1 MDEPPPPSPDSL
13 LARRLARLFGPEVD
27 PHISLAPEPPRVP
40 TAEVVAGLL
49 QGGGAASRYEVR
61 GEIDRGGM
69 GAVLEVWDRE
79 LRRPLAMKVS
89 LSGPDAGADA
99 GRRVARFLEEAQI
112 TAQLDHPGVVPV
124 HELGVDD
131 QGRVFFTMR
140 RVQGRDLREVFHQV
154 HFGLGDW
161 TRRRAL
167 DVLLRVCEAVAF
179 AHSRGVIHR
188 DLKPANVMV
197 GAFGEVYVMDWGLAR
212 VVGRAEQAG
221 TAVREGEALRTV
233 LHEERERSPDS
244 PLVTGAGDVLG
255 TPAYMAPEQAL
266 GELGELSPRT
276 DVYALGAMLYHLLA
290 REAPYMPVGLETT
303 QELALQGLRLGPP
316 RPLRSVRAGIPSKL
330 VAICEK
336 AMAWDPAARYPDVA
350 ALATD
355 LRAYLEGRFDHPRAS
370 IFELS
375 HLTTPLV
382 FLYVGAFITC
392 LGPLLVLGVAWD
404 SMEHPARLGLA
415 GLALVSGLGCGGWLR
430 SQGRLRA
437 ALAPLIGC
445 AVVAPVLAFL
455 LLHLVPMLREAIDP
469 SGTGERVE
477 LVLADFSPLAEA
489 ENSVDD
495 PLAALAQR
503 RLDLKLLLTSLAW
516 AAAVAGLHRWTR
528 APLYLWLL
536 SAAGLLAFLLAA
548 TQAGWREWAD
558 EWRAFTFLPPA
569 ALMLA
574 AGMTL
579 DVRRRPL
586 ESLSLVWLGFALG
599 CVAWLAYAAE
609 GYPVRYL
616 GQFSGIEE
624 RALSQV
630 LGGLLALGLGV
641 VAMRLPTPGMVRF
654 SVVALLAAPLGVLLA
669 LSSLVDE
676 RLVFYEVIL
685 PLACLGFVSL
695 SILLQRK
702 SLLYTGA
709 GYLAVASYQI
719 TRNHFLDD
727 HLWPFL
733 VSGIGAAIVAASL
746 ALPALQD
753 RLRRHAGS

>member
-1 MDEPPPPSPDSL
+1 MDDPPSPAPDSL

-27 PHISLAPEPPRVP
+27 PHISLSPQPAPAPD
-40 TAEVVAGLL
+40 AEVVAGLL
-49 QGGGAASRYEVR
+49 QGGEATSRYEVR

-79 LRRPLAMKVS
+79 LRRPLAMKVA
-89 LSGPDAGADA
+89 LPEPGGASQP

-131 QGRVFFTMR
+131 HGRVFFTMR

-154 HFGLGDW
+154 HFGLGEW

-167 DVLLRVCEAVAF
+167 DVLLRVCDAVAF

-197 GAFGEVYVMDWGLAR
+197 GGFGEVYVMDWGLAR
-212 VVGRAEQAG
+212 VVGCTEPGNRAEDA
-221 TAVREGEALRTV
+221 APSLRTV
-233 LHEERERSPDS
+233 LREERERSPDS
-244 PLVTGAGDVLG
+244 PLVTLEGDVLG
-255 TPAYMAPEQAL
+255 TPAYMAPEQAR

-290 REAPYMPVGLETT
+290 REAPYMPAGLATT
-303 QELALQGLRLGPP
+303 QVQALAELRHGPP
-316 RPLRSVRAGIPSKL
+316 RPLRSLRAGIPSKL

-336 AMAWDPAARYPDVA
+336 AMAYDPAARYPDVA
-350 ALATD
+350 ALGAD
-355 LRAYLEGRFDHPRAS
+355 LRAYLEGRFDHPHAS

-382 FLYVGAFITC
+382 FLYVGAFIVC

-404 SMEHPARLGLA
+404 SMEHPARIGLA
-415 GLALVSGLGCGGWLR
+415 GLALAAGLGCGGWLR
-430 SQGRLRA
+430 SRGRLRA

-455 LLHLVPMLREAIDP
+455 LLHLVPSLREAVDP
-469 SGTGERVE
+469 AGSGGRVE

-489 ENSVDD
+489 EDPLDD
-495 PLAALAQR
+495 PLDALAQR
-503 RLDLKLLLTSLAW
+503 RLDLKLLLSSLLW
-516 AAAVAGLHRWTR
+516 AAAVLGLYRWTR

-548 TQAGWREWAD
+548 TQVGWRAWAD

-569 ALMLA
+569 ALMIGT
-574 AGMTL
+574 GMLL

-586 ESLSLVWLGFALG
+586 EALSLVWLGFALG
-599 CVAWLAYAAE
+599 CVSWLAYAAE
-609 GYPVRYL
+609 GFPLHYL
-616 GQFSGIEE
+616 GRLSVGEE

-630 LGGLLALGLGV
+630 LGGLLALGLGAA
-641 VAMRLPTPGMVRF
+641 AMRLPTPGMTRF
-654 SVVALLAAPLGVLLA
+654 SVVTLLVAPLGVLLA

-676 RLVFYEVIL
+676 HLVRYEVIL
-685 PLACLGFVSL
+685 PLACLGFVCL

-727 HLWPFL
+727 PLWPFL
-733 VSGIGAAIVAASL
+733 VSGIGAAIVAGSL
-746 ALPALQD
+746 ALPALSD
-753 RLRRHAGS
+753 RRSRSAKP